1 MKIHTGPP
9 LTVTI
14 IRAVQGRI
22 TAVQIRFVCCTE
34 TQALSRAQSLQNE
47 SLILGLGAGGAGGL
61 AAAAGLICNVQI
73 KKKKKGSSEEKETCC
88 MLSVK
93 TAAEVQGKEQATAD
107 SQSRCDMKGFGVRG
121 EKG

>member
-1 MKIHTGPP
+1 MWRPKYSF
-9 LTVTI
+9 LKSEVLFLLI
-14 IRAVQGRI
+14 II
-22 TAVQIRFVCCTE
+22 TAV
-34 TQALSRAQSLQNE
+34 
-47 SLILGLGAGGAGGL
+47 